1 MTPEHDTTGPL
12 RLEPVSGPEIAAPTI
27 AASEFA
33 AIGRAAECQVCLL
46 HETVSRRHASV
57 SDKHGRW
64 FITDLASRHGTFVNG
79 VRLEPNAPAALAGD
93 DLLRIGPWTFRVGL
107 GSEKP
112 RATAHVVPRG
122 MTTERI
128 ERVPER
134 ELGWAAQQ
142 RLNLLIECSA
152 AINAAGTEEALVR
165 AALDAA
171 IAGSGYRRVAWIRG
185 APAGDAVEV
194 VGFKSSGKDDASQF
208 SFSQSLIREA
218 SSGQLARLT
227 EDGPV
232 QYGQSI
238 ASLGIHSALC
248 APIVLAATVAGYLY
262 FDARGQESPVHPE
275 AAGFC
280 QAIARMCGLSLAN
293 LKRAELEHRQ
303 RRLDADLSTAREA
316 QQLIMPPFRG
326 EVGRVSYALRMRPGR
341 TVAGD
346 LFDVVPLEGG
356 RVAVCIGDVTGE
368 SIGAGIMMA
377 STQSFLHGALL
388 RQQDAATALEEVN
401 RYLTSR
407 SAMNMFVTMWVGVL
421 DPAGGA
427 VRFVDAGHGH
437 WLIKR
442 AGGTVEAAPRVG
454 GIPVAIDSGHHYET
468 GSLPLASGDRFVL
481 YSDGL
486 LEQRSPQGE
495 PFGKERVFA
504 AIAGARGTVQDD
516 VDALFEAVRR
526 FAGTDLLD
534 DDATAASVEILG
546 EAVAE
551 AVEGAR

>member
-1 MTPEHDTTGPL
+1 MASEHETTGAL
-12 RLEPVSGPEIAAPTI
+12 RLEPVSGPEISAPTL
-27 AASEFA
+27 AAAEFA
-33 AIGRAAECQVCLL
+33 TLGRAAECQVCLL
-46 HETVSRRHASV
+46 HETVSRRHASL
-57 SDKHGRW
+57 SGKHGRW
-64 FITDLASRHGTFVNG
+64 FITDLGSRHGTYVNG
-79 VRLEPNAPAALAGD
+79 VRLEPNAPAALETD
-93 DLLRIGPWTFRVGL
+93 DLLRIGPWTFRVGI
-107 GSEKP
+107 GSDRP
-112 RATAHVVPRG
+112 RATATLVQRG
-122 MTTERI
+122 LTTERI

-171 IAGSGYRRVAWIRG
+171 IAGSGYRRVAWLRG
-185 APAGDAVEV
+185 AAGGDGAEV
-194 VGFKSSGKDDASQF
+194 IGFKSNGPEDVSQF
-208 SFSQSLIREA
+208 AFSQSLIREA
-218 SSGQLARLT
+218 GSGQLARLT

-248 APIVLAATVAGYLY
+248 APIVLGASVAGFLY

-293 LKRAELEHRQ
+293 LKRAELEQRQ

-316 QQLIMPPFRG
+316 QQLIMPPLRG
-326 EVGRVSYALRMRPGR
+326 EVGRVAYALRMRPGR

-377 STQSFLHGALL
+377 STQSFLHGALM
-388 RQQDAATALEEVN
+388 REQDAARALEEVN

-407 SAMNMFVTMWVGVL
+407 SAMNMFVTMWVGII
-421 DPAGGA
+421 DPAA
-427 VRFVDAGHGH
+427 SVLRFVDAGHGH

-442 AGGTVEAAPRVG
+442 AGGKPPEVPPRVG
-454 GIPVAIDSGHHYET
+454 GIPVAIDSGHRYQT
-468 GSLPLASGDRFVL
+468 GEVPIAKGDRLIL

-486 LEQRSPQGE
+486 LEQRSPSGE
-495 PFGKERVFA
+495 QFGRARVTQA
-504 AIAGARGTVQDD
+504 VSAPGRSVQED
-516 VDALFEAVRR
+516 VDALFEAVRG
-526 FAGTDLLD
+526 FACTDLLD
-534 DDATAASVEILG
+534 DDATAA
-546 EAVAE
+546 
-551 AVEGAR
+551 AVEVVGVATAALAT